1 MFAGTMGSLHSTEN
15 RRYLMKIIILGA
27 GKLGIRLVEALMDGD
42 YDVTL
47 VDTDDEKLERLAQ
60 MYDVMTVA
68 GDAKTVELLREVHV
82 SEADFLLSAT
92 TSDDT
97 NILAASFAKVLGCK
111 YVIARVRDPEHMNQ
125 LEFIREHC
133 NIDMIINP
141 DLLITGEIYRY
152 LIDKYTLSNGIYTF
166 DQIALIEFEASK
178 MPEVIGRNLM
188 EFRAIAP
195 DFLIVGISRSGKMI
209 IPHGSD
215 IIEEHDLIYLMGE
228 KQDVFKLSKRVHS
241 KFHHSDARKV
251 MIIGGGKT
259 GYYLARRLSE
269 YGSRVKIV
277 EQDRKR
283 CHYLTNKLRNVMV
296 LNGDGANIQLL
307 EDEDL
312 NEMDAFVTCTGYDEE
327 NLLLALT
334 AKNHG
339 VEDVIS
345 KVSHESYKELIS
357 KLGIDVVLNPLDI
370 SVSAILRAIRGSK
383 RVLSSVL
390 LQGQAEIMEIYA
402 SDRMNMLNIPL
413 KNLDLP
419 EYIIIAAIRRGTET
433 IIPDGNTTIREGD
446 RVIVVCLVSHI
457 GYVEKL
463 TRPAMRLSIK
473 R

>member
-1 MFAGTMGSLHSTEN
+1 MN
-15 RRYLMKIIILGA
+15 IVILGA
-27 GKLGIRLVEALMDGD
+27 GKLGIRLVEALVDGD
-42 YDVTL
+42 YEITL
-47 VDTDDEKLERLAQ
+47 VDSNEDKLNRLAQ
-60 MYDVMTVA
+60 QYDVMTVA
-68 GDAKTVELLREVHV
+68 GDAKTVELLKEVHV
-82 SEADFLLSAT
+82 SDADFLLSAT

-111 YVIARVRDPEHMNQ
+111 YVAARVRDPEHMNQ
-125 LEFIREHC
+125 LEFIREHY

-166 DQIALIEFEASK
+166 DKIALIEFEAAKIPGLIGKNLIEFRSY
-178 MPEVIGRNLM
+178 MPEFLVIGLSKNGK
-188 EFRAIAP
+188 I
-195 DFLIVGISRSGKMI
+195 IV
-209 IPHGSD
+209 PHGQD
-215 IIEEHDLIYLMGE
+215 VIEDGDLIYLIGE
-228 KQDVFKLSKRVHS
+228 KEDVFRLNKKVHS
-241 KFHHSDARKV
+241 TRRHADDRKV

-269 YGSRVKIV
+269 YGSKVKIV
-277 EQDRKR
+277 EQDRQR

-307 EDEDL
+307 EEEDL
-312 NEMDAFVTCTGYDEE
+312 DQMDAFVTCTGYDEE

-339 VEDVIS
+339 IEDVIS

-357 KLGIDVVLNPLDI
+357 KLGIDIVLNPLDI
-370 SVSAILRAIRGSK
+370 SASTILRAIRGSK

-413 KNLDLP
+413 KQLDLP
-419 EYIIIAAIRRGTET
+419 DSIIIASIRRGAET
-433 IIPDGNTTIREGD
+433 IIPDGNTVIKDGD
-446 RVIVVCLVSHI
+446 RVIIVCLVSNI
-457 GYVEKL
+457 GFVEKL
-463 TRPAMRLSIK
+463 TRPTMRIGIK

>member
-1 MFAGTMGSLHSTEN
+1 
-15 RRYLMKIIILGA
+15 MKIVILGA
-27 GKLGIRLVEALMDGD
+27 GKLGIRLVEALVDGD

-47 VDTDDEKLERLAQ
+47 VDNNEEKLNHLAQ
-60 MYDVMTVA
+60 QYDVLTVA
-68 GDAKTVELLREVHV
+68 GDAKTVELLREVNV
-82 SEADFLLSAT
+82 SEADFLLSTT

-97 NILAASFAKVLGCK
+97 NILAASFAKILGCK
-111 YVIARVRDPEHMNQ
+111 YVAARVRDPEHMNQ
-125 LEFIREHC
+125 LEFIREHY

-166 DQIALIEFEASK
+166 DKIALIEFEASR
-178 MPEVIGRNLM
+178 MPEVVGKNLI
-188 EFRAIAP
+188 EFRAIQP
-195 DFLIVGISRSGKMI
+195 DFLVIGISKNGKI
-209 IPHGSD
+209 LVPHGPD
-215 IIEEHDLIYLMGE
+215 VIGEKDLLYLIGE
-228 KQDVFKLSKRVHS
+228 KQDIFKLSKRVHS
-241 KFHHSDARKV
+241 KFHHADSRKV

-269 YGSRVKIV
+269 YGSKVKIV
-277 EQDRKR
+277 EQDKQR

-296 LNGDGANIQLL
+296 LNGDGANIKML
-307 EDEDL
+307 EEEDL

-357 KLGIDVVLNPLDI
+357 KLGIDIVLNPLDI
-370 SVSAILRAIRGSK
+370 SASAILRAIRGSR

-390 LQGQAEIMEIYA
+390 LQGQAELLEIYA
-402 SDRMNMLNIPL
+402 SDRMNMLNVPL
-413 KNLDLP
+413 RNLELP

-433 IIPDGNTTIREGD
+433 IIPDGNTVIKDGD
-446 RVIVVCLVSHI
+446 RVIIVCLVSNI

-463 TRPAMRLSIK
+463 TRPTMRLNI
-473 R
+473 RR

>member
-1 MFAGTMGSLHSTEN
+1 
-15 RRYLMKIIILGA
+15 MKIIILGA

-47 VDTDDEKLERLAQ
+47 VDTNDEKLDRLAQ

-97 NILAASFAKVLGCK
+97 NILAASFAKALGCK

-125 LEFIREHC
+125 LEFIREQC

-166 DQIALIEFEASK
+166 DQIALIEFEASR
-178 MPEVIGRNLM
+178 MPEVVGRSLM
-188 EFRAIAP
+188 DFRAIAP
-195 DFLIVGISRSGKMI
+195 AFLIVGIARNGKMI

-215 IIEEHDLIYLMGE
+215 IIEEHDLLYVMGE
-228 KQDVFKLSKRVHS
+228 KQDVFRLSKRVHS
-241 KFHHSDARKV
+241 KIHHADARKV

-283 CHYLTNKLRNVMV
+283 CHYLTNKLRNAMV

-312 NEMDAFVTCTGYDEE
+312 DEMDAFVTCTGYDEE

-402 SDRMNMLNIPL
+402 SERMSMLNIPL
-413 KNLDLP
+413 KNLNLP

-446 RVIVVCLVSHI
+446 RVIVVCLVSNI

-463 TRPAMRLSIK
+463 TKPAMRLSIK

>member
-1 MFAGTMGSLHSTEN
+1 
-15 RRYLMKIIILGA
+15 MKIVILGA
-27 GKLGIRLVEALMDGD
+27 GKLGIRLVEALVDGD

-47 VDTDDEKLERLAQ
+47 VDNNEEKLNHLAQ
-60 MYDVMTVA
+60 QYDVLTVA
-68 GDAKTVELLREVHV
+68 GDAKTVELLREVNV
-82 SEADFLLSAT
+82 SEADFLLSTT

-111 YVIARVRDPEHMNQ
+111 YVAARVRDPEHMNQ
-125 LEFIREHC
+125 LEFIREHY

-166 DQIALIEFEASK
+166 DQIALIEFEASR
-178 MPEVIGRNLM
+178 MPEVVGKNLI
-188 EFRAIAP
+188 EFRAVQP
-195 DFLIVGISRSGKMI
+195 DFLVIGISRNGKI
-209 IPHGSD
+209 IVPHGPD
-215 IIEEHDLIYLMGE
+215 VIEATDLLYLIGE
-228 KQDVFKLSKRVHS
+228 KQDIFKLSKRVHS
-241 KFHHSDARKV
+241 KFHHADARKV

-269 YGSRVKIV
+269 YGSKVKIV
-277 EQDRKR
+277 EQDKQR

-296 LNGDGANIQLL
+296 LNGDGANIKML
-307 EDEDL
+307 EEEDL

-345 KVSHESYKELIS
+345 KVSHESYTELIS
-357 KLGIDVVLNPLDI
+357 KLGIDIVLNPLDI
-370 SVSAILRAIRGSK
+370 SASAILRAIRGSK

-390 LQGQAEIMEIYA
+390 LQGQAELLEIYA

-413 KNLDLP
+413 RNLELP
-419 EYIIIAAIRRGTET
+419 EYVIIAAIRRGTET
-433 IIPDGNTTIREGD
+433 IIPDGNTVIKDGD
-446 RVIVVCLVSHI
+446 RVIIVCLVSNI

-463 TRPAMRLSIK
+463 TRPTMRLNI
-473 R
+473 RR

>member
-1 MFAGTMGSLHSTEN
+1 
-15 RRYLMKIIILGA
+15 MKIIILGA
-27 GKLGIRLVEALMDGD
+27 GKLGLRLVEALLDGD

-47 VDTDDEKLERLAQ
+47 VDNNEEKLSHLAQ
-60 MYDVMTVA
+60 QYDVMTVA
-68 GDAKTVELLREVHV
+68 GDAKTVETLREVNV
-82 SEADFLLSAT
+82 SDADFLLSTT

-97 NILAASFAKVLGCK
+97 NILAASFAKALGCK
-111 YVIARVRDPEHMNQ
+111 YVAARVRDPEHMNQ

-166 DQIALIEFEASK
+166 DKIALIEFEATR
-178 MPEVIGRNLM
+178 MPEVVGKNLI
-188 EFRAIAP
+188 EFRALQP
-195 DFLIVGISRSGKMI
+195 EFLVVGMSKNGKII

-215 IIEEHDLIYLMGE
+215 VIEEKDLLYLMGE
-228 KQDVFKLSKRVHS
+228 KDDIFRLSKRVHS
-241 KFHHSDARKV
+241 KFRHADARKV

-259 GYYLARRLSE
+259 GFYLARRLSE
-269 YGSRVKIV
+269 YGSKVKLV
-277 EQDRKR
+277 EQDRQR

-296 LNGDGANIQLL
+296 LNGDGANIRLL
-307 EDEDL
+307 EEEDL

-339 VEDVIS
+339 IEDVIS
-345 KVSHESYKELIS
+345 KVSHESYKELIA
-357 KLGIDVVLNPLDI
+357 KLGIDIVLNPLDI
-370 SVSAILRAIRGSK
+370 SASTILRVIRGSK

-390 LQGQAEIMEIYA
+390 LQGQAEIMEIFA

-413 KNLDLP
+413 KQLELP
-419 EYIIIAAIRRGTET
+419 DHIIIAAIRRGSET

-446 RVIVVCLVSHI
+446 RVIIVCLVSDI

-463 TRPAMRLSIK
+463 TRPVMRLNV
-473 R
+473 RR

>member
-1 MFAGTMGSLHSTEN
+1 MN
-15 RRYLMKIIILGA
+15 IIILGA
-27 GKLGIRLVEALMDGD
+27 GKLGLRLVEALLDGD

-47 VDTDDEKLERLAQ
+47 VDNDEEKLSRLAQ
-60 MYDVMTVA
+60 QYDVMTVA
-68 GDAKTVELLREVHV
+68 GDAKTVETLREVNAA
-82 SEADFLLSAT
+82 EADFLLSAT

-97 NILAASFAKVLGCK
+97 NILAASFAKALGCK
-111 YVIARVRDPEHMNQ
+111 YAAARVRDPEHMNQ

-152 LIDKYTLSNGIYTF
+152 LIDKYSLSNGIYAF
-166 DQIALIEFEASK
+166 DRIALIEFEATK
-178 MPEVIGRNLM
+178 MPEVVGKNLI
-188 EFRAIAP
+188 EFRSLQP
-195 DFLIVGISRSGKMI
+195 EFLIVGMSKNGKVI

-215 IIEEHDLIYLMGE
+215 VIEEKDLLYLMGE
-228 KQDVFKLSKRVHS
+228 RDDIYRLSKRVHS
-241 KFHHSDARKV
+241 KLRHADARKV

-259 GYYLARRLSE
+259 GFYLARALSE
-269 YGSRVKIV
+269 YGSKVKLV
-277 EQDRKR
+277 EQDRQR

-296 LNGDGANIQLL
+296 LNGDGANIRLL

-312 NEMDAFVTCTGYDEE
+312 DQMDAFVTCTGYDEE

-357 KLGIDVVLNPLDI
+357 KLGIDIVLNPLDI
-370 SVSAILRAIRGSK
+370 SASTILRAIRGSK
-383 RVLSSVL
+383 RVISSVL
-390 LQGQAEIMEIYA
+390 LQGQAEIMEVIA

-413 KNLDLP
+413 KQLELP
-419 EYIIIAAIRRGTET
+419 DHIIIAAIRRGTET
-433 IIPDGNTTIREGD
+433 IIPDGNTTIKEGD
-446 RVIVVCLVSHI
+446 RVIIVCLVSDI

-463 TRPAMRLSIK
+463 TRPVMRLNV
-473 R
+473 RR

>member
-1 MFAGTMGSLHSTEN
+1 
-15 RRYLMKIIILGA
+15 MKIIILGA
-27 GKLGIRLVEALMDGD
+27 GKLGIRLVEALVDGD

-47 VDTDDEKLERLAQ
+47 VDNNEEKLNHLAQ
-60 MYDVMTVA
+60 QYDVLTVA
-68 GDAKTVELLREVHV
+68 GDAKTVELLREVNV
-82 SEADFLLSAT
+82 SEADFLLSTT

-97 NILAASFAKVLGCK
+97 NILAASFAKILGCK
-111 YVIARVRDPEHMNQ
+111 YVAARVRDPEHMNQ
-125 LEFIREHC
+125 LEFIREHY

-166 DQIALIEFEASK
+166 DRIALIEFEASR
-178 MPEVIGRNLM
+178 MPEVVGKNLI
-188 EFRAIAP
+188 EFRAVQP
-195 DFLIVGISRSGKMI
+195 DFLVIGISKNGKI
-209 IPHGSD
+209 LVPHGPD
-215 IIEEHDLIYLMGE
+215 VIEEGDLLYLIGE
-228 KQDVFKLSKRVHS
+228 KQDIFKLSKRVHS
-241 KFHHSDARKV
+241 KFHHADSRKV

-269 YGSRVKIV
+269 YGSKVKIV
-277 EQDRKR
+277 EQDKQR

-296 LNGDGANIQLL
+296 LNGDGANIRML
-307 EDEDL
+307 EEEDL

-357 KLGIDVVLNPLDI
+357 KLGIDIVLNPLDI
-370 SVSAILRAIRGSK
+370 SASSILRAIRGSK

-390 LQGQAEIMEIYA
+390 LQGQAELLEIYA
-402 SDRMNMLNIPL
+402 SDRMTMLNVPL
-413 KNLDLP
+413 RNLELP
-419 EYIIIAAIRRGTET
+419 EYIIIAAIRRGAET
-433 IIPDGNTTIREGD
+433 IIPDGNTVIKDGD
-446 RVIVVCLVSHI
+446 RVIIVCLVSNI

-463 TRPAMRLSIK
+463 TRPTMRLNI
-473 R
+473 RR

>member
-1 MFAGTMGSLHSTEN
+1 
-15 RRYLMKIIILGA
+15 MKIVILGA
-27 GKLGIRLVEALMDGD
+27 GKLGVRLVEALVDGD

-47 VDTDDEKLERLAQ
+47 VDNDDEKLNRLAQ
-60 MYDVMTVA
+60 MYDVMTVE
-68 GDAKTVELLREVHV
+68 GDARTVELLREVGV
-82 SEADFLLSAT
+82 QDADFLLSST

-111 YVIARVRDPEHMNQ
+111 YVAARVREPEHMNQ
-125 LEFIREHC
+125 LEFIREHY
-133 NIDMIINP
+133 NIDMIVNP

-166 DQIALIEFEASK
+166 DKIALIEFEAQK
-178 MPEVIGRNLM
+178 IPELIGKNLI
-188 EFRAIAP
+188 EFRSYMP
-195 DFLIVGISRSGKMI
+195 DFLIIGLSKNGKI
-209 IPHGSD
+209 VIPHGQD
-215 IIEEHDLIYLMGE
+215 VIESRDLIYLIGE
-228 KQDVFKLSKRVHS
+228 KDAVFRLSKRVHS
-241 KFHHSDARKV
+241 KFRHADARKV

-259 GYYLARRLSE
+259 GYYLARRLAE
-269 YGSRVKIV
+269 YGSKVKIV

-312 NEMDAFVTCTGYDEE
+312 NDMDAFVTCTGYDEE

-339 VEDVIS
+339 IEDVIS

-357 KLGIDVVLNPLDI
+357 KLGIDIVLNPLDI
-370 SVSAILRAIRGSK
+370 SASTLLRAIRGSK

-413 KNLDLP
+413 RHLDLP
-419 EYIIIAAIRRGTET
+419 DYVIIASIRRGTET
-433 IIPDGNTTIREGD
+433 IIPDGNTTIQDGD
-446 RVIVVCLVSHI
+446 RVIIVCLVSNI
-457 GYVEKL
+457 GYIEKL
-463 TRPAMRLSIK
+463 TRPTMRINI
-473 R
+473 RR